1 MKPSENNDRL
11 KPHKIWKALTD
22 WKNWVI
28 FLVLWFFTGGWFLY
42 VLGWIFNIPELHVVA
57 TAYVTLI
64 GTANPFIPVI
74 PITIGLTLGLRKLLR
89 RKNGTKRRDDKS

>member
-1 MKPSENNDRL
+1 MKHFNRVKKKKKNGRVAI
-11 KPHKIWKALTD
+11 KAAVKALTD

-42 VLGWIFNIPELHVVA
+42 VLGWIFNIPELHIAA

-64 GTANPFIPVI
+64 GIANPFIPVI

-89 RKNGTKRRDDKS
+89 RKK

>member
-1 MKPSENNDRL
+1 MRIL
-11 KPHKIWKALTD
+11 KALTD

-42 VLGWIFNIPELHVVA
+42 VLGWIFNIPELHIAA

-64 GTANPFIPVI
+64 GIANPFIPVI
-74 PITIGLTLGLRKLLR
+74 PITIGLTLGLRKLLMKLR
-89 RKNGTKRRDDKS
+89 ERSIKTKKEINMKVEEPTKKR